1 MNKLKKGLIIL
12 AAVVVAEKVIDT
24 IGSVI
29 IESKVEK
36 LK

>member
-24 IGSVI
+24 IGSAI